1 MLMILIHMK
10 YSLEEFKRG
19 DPHGI
24 KMSQEQLGA
33 MFGVCQATISGAIK
47 STKNGTKRFHIEKLP
62 KQQGHSHSLY
72 ALKAESTVGVGALPW
87 E

>member
-1 MLMILIHMK
+1 MK
-10 YSLEEFKRG
+10 YSLEEFKAG

-47 STKNGTKRFHIEKLP
+47 STKDGTKRFHIEKLP
-62 KQQGHSHSLY
+62 KQEGHSHHLY